1 MFLPQVTKSK
11 NLQSESF
18 ISILKL
24 KALITGIVKSLQ
36 FCSKQ
41 LSPLCSGQPGLQCYQ
56 ISVFHNV
63 FIVEHNIFGPNI
75 TLALYQSQNLTVRV
89 SDIFLVGLIIIF
101 LISQNF
107 IFIIFFLR
115 FYSLYFLSSGS
126 VSSSETFCHVS
137 GIRKH
142 SSLMPS
148 WEAWSALYPSV
159 PNLLRGALSA
169 EEHKGVE
176 CPKCGRHYKL
186 KSSLRNHQKWECG
199 KEPQFQ
205 CPYCNYRAKQ
215 KMHVARHIERMHR
228 EKLDILES
236 MHDRSIKEESSALFQ
251 QDIA

>member
-1 MFLPQVTKSK
+1 
-11 NLQSESF
+11 
-18 ISILKL
+18 
-24 KALITGIVKSLQ
+24 
-36 FCSKQ
+36 
-41 LSPLCSGQPGLQCYQ
+41 
-56 ISVFHNV
+56 
-63 FIVEHNIFGPNI
+63 
-75 TLALYQSQNLTVRV
+75 
-89 SDIFLVGLIIIF
+89 
-101 LISQNF
+101 
-107 IFIIFFLR
+107 
-115 FYSLYFLSSGS
+115 
-126 VSSSETFCHVS
+126 
-137 GIRKH
+137 
-142 SSLMPS
+142 MPS

-236 MHDRSIKEESSALFQ
+236 MHDRSIKEESPALFQ